1 MLVVTFDGIND
12 RDQAAKLTRRELYVL
27 RSQLPPPDEDEFY
40 FSDLIGLHAK
50 TVAGDAFGTV
60 VAVENFGAGDLI
72 EIERADKSRV
82 LLPFTKAV
90 VPHVDLAGR
99 VVTIDPPVEIE
110 VRGDDDETS
119 AP

>member
-1 MLVVTFDGIND
+1 
-12 RDQAAKLTRRELYVL
+12 
-27 RSQLPPPDEDEFY
+27 
-40 FSDLIGLHAK
+40 
-50 TVAGDAFGTV
+50 
-60 VAVENFGAGDLI
+60 
-72 EIERADKSRV
+72 V